1 MVPSRYSELTSLLCQ
16 VFFIYS
22 IFSGFTPSD
31 KPVNDSC
38 DSLDFESDQAT
49 TKENNPQNL
58 VKNSRS
64 NLAHSAKVFEEL
76 QAEEEMMKR
85 ERLLKKHLGKN
96 STSDLAHSDVDTN
109 GQAPPKKIFGK
120 SSNKTSEKSSTISNH
135 SDELAARDLSK
146 NDKVTKNDWRRKP
159 PKVLRRLKFES
170 HTLIVSSIHR
180 LLLYSK

>member
-1 MVPSRYSELTSLLCQ
+1 MPSCYSELTSLFCQ

-22 IFSGFTPSD
+22 IFSGFTPSE

-38 DSLDFESDQAT
+38 DSLYFESDQAT
-49 TKENNPQNL
+49 TKENNPQSL

-96 STSDLAHSDVDTN
+96 STSDLAHSEVDTN
-109 GQAPPKKIFGK
+109 GQTPPKKNFGTK
-120 SSNKTSEKSSTISNH
+120 RPKKVRRFRTIRMNWQLTKFQKTTKLQKTIG
-135 SDELAARDLSK
+135 EERYK
-146 NDKVTKNDWRRKP
+146 R
-159 PKVLRRLKFES
+159 
-170 HTLIVSSIHR
+170 
-180 LLLYSK
+180 Y